1 MRKTGNYRPEP
12 VLALATGAT
21 RRVRGYSCDTTFDPR
36 SMVRLLTARFF
47 AALSRARWVCLV
59 AHRRHR
65 RVGVSRARPQSRQRP
80 ASLRRA
86 MVVN

>member
-36 SMVRLLTARFF
+36 SSGRPRIANRSRSALI
-47 AALSRARWVCLV
+47 AATDSGVC
-59 AHRRHR
+59 RH
-65 RVGVSRARPQSRQRP
+65 
-80 ASLRRA
+80 
-86 MVVN
+86 